1 MAIYGYTLTCPDCG
15 HSAPA
20 KDFSPSCADEC
31 FCPKC
36 EAAFQFEA
44 DGGDDEQDDD

>member
-15 HSAPA
+15 HAAPA

-31 FCPKC
+31 FCPEC
-36 EAAFQFEA
+36 DAAFVFDPPA
-44 DGGDDEQDDD
+44 DDTDDE